1 MKNNKVR
8 KTIAAFEA
16 QQLTAKQQLEI
27 KGGFI
32 GHEDVIVG

>member
-16 QQLTAKQQLEI
+16 QQLTAEQQLEI

-32 GHEDVIVG
+32 GHEEIMVG